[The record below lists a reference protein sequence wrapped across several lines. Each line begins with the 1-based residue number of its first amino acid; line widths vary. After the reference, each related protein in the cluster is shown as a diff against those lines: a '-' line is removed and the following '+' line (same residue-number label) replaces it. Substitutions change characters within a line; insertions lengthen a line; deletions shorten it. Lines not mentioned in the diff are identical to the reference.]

1 MKKNSKKDYIKGFL
15 ALIGAATI
23 LSFYGLTIRLQSES
37 FTSYGQLFFRT
48 ALALGII
55 LVIISIKKSWHVP
68 KSERKW
74 LIAFGVGNTIY
85 PFLFTISVLNI
96 NAANSVMMLYVGGIV
111 AAFLIGT
118 VFLKEKISKMKLL
131 GAILA
136 FAGLA
141 VFAFP
146 FDIKGAALVGVGAG
160 LIAGAFDATSNALR
174 KYITETPRE
183 VMLAISFGTLVVI
196 VGSVI
201 SLTSVNAVQSFPIQI
216 PSYIAMAIHSVC
228 MITGGYLLIYGFR
241 HFDVNAGTIVLSS
254 EIFISLLVNYLV
266 LSETPSRNEI
276 VGALMIFSAS
286 GAIALSVNEKK
297 RSSKRLPA

>member
-1 MKKNSKKDYIKGFL
+1 MKKNSRKDQIKGFL

-48 ALALGII
+48 AIALILILII
-55 LVIISIKKSWHVP
+55 IAVKRNWKVP
-68 KSERKW
+68 RSERKW

-96 NAANSVMMLYVGGIV
+96 NAANSVMMLYVGGIL
-111 AAFLIGT
+111 AAFLIGS
-118 VFLKEKISKMKLL
+118 VFLREKITKLKL
-131 GAILA
+131 IGALLA
-136 FAGLA
+136 FIGLA

-146 FDIKGAALVGVGAG
+146 FDIRGAALVGIGAG
-160 LIAGAFDATSNALR
+160 LTAGVFDAISNALR

-201 SLTSVNAVQSFPIQI
+201 SLTSVQAVESSPVQV
-216 PSYIAMAIHSVC
+216 PSYIAMIVHSVC
-228 MITGGYLLIYGFR
+228 IIAGGYLLIYGFR

-254 EIFISLLVNYLV
+254 EIFISLAVNYFV
-266 LSETPSRNEI
+266 LSESPSVNEVI
-276 VGALMIFSAS
+276 GALIIFSAS
-286 GAIALSVNEKK
+286 GAIALSVAEKK
-297 RSSKRLPA
+297 QSF